1 MASRRYRERIKEMK
15 DTSLRGRSVLE
26 EEPTVEF
33 TPEGNDYF
41 PERNYE
47 MPPIPEVVKRRLKEQ
62 ELNIPI
68 EDGGGFEAPPGEINP
83 AIQQIMKHYQ
93 RESYL
98 RNQFPDALG
107 RGTGLIPE
115 RRPMDGDYHRMWG
128 EGGYKG
134 DAVSKGEGFDPDL
147 VDFAKGIFSSVGDKV
162 QKGRDAATTTAMNV
176 MDWLKGLR

>member
-1 MASRRYRERIKEMK
+1 MASRRYKERKNEM
-15 DTSLRGRSVLE
+15 RGRSVLE
-26 EEPTVEF
+26 GEPPVEF
-33 TPEGNDYF
+33 KPEGNDYF
-41 PERNYE
+41 TDE
-47 MPPIPEVVKRRLKEQ
+47 MPPMPERRID
-62 ELNIPI
+62 NRAWADHMPI
-68 EDGGGFEAPPGEINP
+68 EDGGGFAAPPSGEINP